1 MDEFKTDKVIDAI
14 SKKINEIFGDEYH
27 IEDDEVKQGFQT
39 PCFFIHQFNGER
51 KLFRGKRYNSNLNFE
66 IIGFSKSNT
75 LEELNDMAE
84 ALYEIEYITLENG
97 DILRCTN
104 MNYRIEDKVLQFFF
118 DINNFLYKE
127 ESLGDKMQKLS
138 INGEVKEND

>member
-27 IEDDEVKQGFQT
+27 IEDDEVKQGFET

-66 IIGFSKSNT
+66 IIGFSKNNT
-75 LEELNDMAE
+75 LKELNEMAE

>member
-14 SKKINEIFGDEYH
+14 SKKINEIFGDKYH
-27 IEDDEVKQGFQT
+27 IEDDEVKQGFET

-51 KLFRGKRYNSNLNFE
+51 KHFRGKRYNSSLNFE
-66 IIGFSKSNT
+66 IIGFSKTNT
-75 LEELNDMAE
+75 SKELNEMAE
-84 ALYEIEYITLENG
+84 ALYEIEYITLENR

-118 DINNFLYKE
+118 DIKNFLYKE